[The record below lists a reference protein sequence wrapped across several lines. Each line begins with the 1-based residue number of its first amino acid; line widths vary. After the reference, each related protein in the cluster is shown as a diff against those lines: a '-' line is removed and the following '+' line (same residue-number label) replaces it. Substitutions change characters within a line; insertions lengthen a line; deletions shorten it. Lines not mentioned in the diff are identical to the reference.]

1 MNDPIITWYAKL
13 DNDTEFNKTNEI
25 YAGSYTKENSIN
37 VNMQIWNNRW
47 GTEDVQPL
55 SNFNI
60 NIYFDKEEDF
70 ILLDYCTVVLNKTE
84 ILTINKT
91 DKIGVLTFD
100 QIELSGA
107 LNDGTIEN
115 NPNNYI
121 LLDFIFKAPN
131 NTRLKVND
139 LKTLFFEIIPL

>member
-1 MNDPIITWYAKL
+1 MYKMQYSRN
-13 DNDTEFNKTNEI
+13 
-25 YAGSYTKENSIN
+25 IN
-37 VNMQIWNNRW
+37 
-47 GTEDVQPL
+47 
-55 SNFNI
+55 NFNI

-91 DKIGVLTFD
+91 DKIGALTFD

>member
-47 GTEDVQPL
+47 GTEDVQSL
-55 SNFNI
+55 NNFNI

-100 QIELSGA
+100 QI
-107 LNDGTIEN
+107 
-115 NPNNYI
+115 
-121 LLDFIFKAPN
+121 
-131 NTRLKVND
+131 
-139 LKTLFFEIIPL
+139 